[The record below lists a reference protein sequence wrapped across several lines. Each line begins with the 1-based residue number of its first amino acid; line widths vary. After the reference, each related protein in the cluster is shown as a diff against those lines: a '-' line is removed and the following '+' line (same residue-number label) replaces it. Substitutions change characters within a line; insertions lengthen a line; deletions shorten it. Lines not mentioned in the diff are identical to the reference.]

1 MKISQ
6 VSGTSFG
13 KLYIENNWN
22 NIKFLKAFDEDMER
36 QKLLSD
42 ALHKIDK
49 MSGNADVYLQA
60 NKENEY
66 RYGAGRDA
74 SYSHNIEITDKTG
87 EIYASCDIDTYDS
100 GSKKEAITRSMKSR
114 LSILVDEFSQY
125 NLPDSNSFIGK
136 TLDEYR

>member
-6 VSGTSFG
+6 VGSTSFG
-13 KLYIENNWN
+13 KLHIENNWN

-42 ALHKIDK
+42 TLHKIDK

-60 NKENEY
+60 SEEKEY
-66 RYGAGRDA
+66 RYGAGRDVN
-74 SYSHNIEITDKTG
+74 YSHGIKITDKTE
-87 EIYASCDIDTYDS
+87 EIYATCNIDTYDS
-100 GSKKEAITRSMKSR
+100 GSKKEDITRSMKNGF
-114 LSILVDEFSQY
+114 SILVGEFGQY
-125 NLPDSNSFIGK
+125 NLPNSNSFIGK